1 MTNETVEPIAIVGF
15 SLRIPGASSA
25 GEFWRNLVDGTES
38 FTRFS
43 RAELLARGVSE
54 DELDDPAYVPVAAV
68 LDQLDYFDAGL
79 FGVSPRDA
87 ELTDPQ
93 QRLFLEHAHA
103 ALIDAG
109 CDPTRYDGEIGV
121 YAGSNADLYQWLNVR
136 RNPQALAGAG
146 ELRVSLG
153 NKPDYLAST
162 VSFRLN
168 LRGPAMTVQTACSSS
183 LVAMHLATEA
193 LRNAECDTALAG
205 GVCVELPHAVGYVAD
220 EGYTSADGHCR
231 PFDAQANGTVY
242 GSGVGV
248 VVLKR
253 LSDALADRDD
263 IRALIIGNAVNNDG
277 MTKASFTAPSVSGQ
291 SEVVAQ
297 ALAVAG
303 VAPRSVSYVEAH
315 GTGTVLGDS
324 IEVAALTAAY
334 GWRATERGWCGVGS
348 TKANIGHLSAAGG
361 VIGLIKTVLSM
372 QHRLIPPSINYD
384 RPHPEIDFGAS
395 PFYVVSTL
403 TKWEPEE
410 QRPLRAG
417 VSSLGL
423 GGTNAH
429 LVLQEAPRPEPATA
443 PGDGGGELIQVSAA
457 TPAALAAACVRVA
470 DQLTDRPELQLRD
483 VAYTLREG
491 RPVYRYRAAVV
502 AVDRAQAAAA
512 LADPKRRANGD
523 AATVPRVGLL
533 FSGQG
538 SQHPGMGAR
547 LAATEP
553 VFAATVDECAR
564 ILGWDPH
571 ELIFSTEPGAE
582 QRLAEPAV
590 LQPALFTV
598 EYATAMLWRHWGVT
612 PAAMIGH
619 SIGELVAATVAGVFD
634 LPDALRLAAARGRL
648 VQAAP
653 EGRMLAV
660 QRGADEI
667 SPLLPVG
674 VAVAISNGPNTC
686 VLAGAPEPVTAF
698 ADTLRERGISCT
710 LLRSPYAMHVPLPDP
725 VRDEFAARVAAV
737 PRRAPSLPVWSAATA
752 APFTDG
758 QVTDPAYW
766 GEQLCRP
773 VRFAATVAGLAAT
786 GAADEWLLLECG
798 PGRQLA
804 GLARLSLPQGARA
817 PLRTLPAPGEKLSD
831 RQTAYEAAGRLW
843 TAGVPVRL
851 PASGEPRR
859 VPLPGYP
866 YQRTRHWIDPAP
878 VAVAA
883 SAEPAADR
891 RYDDGIVEV
900 PVWHQLPATAPAEAP
915 GQLLLFASGERG
927 TALAARLR
935 ERGTDVTV
943 VRPGAAFAV
952 RPGGYQLRPTNA
964 ADYQRLLDECA
975 DDARA
980 ARIVHAWALDG
991 DPAGS
996 DVVAVSA
1003 AQEHGYYALLTLLE
1017 ALPATGVEL
1026 DVVTAGVAD
1035 VTGADLV
1042 RPEHATV
1049 AGVVRSVP
1057 LERPQVRCHWVDAD
1071 PGDLGVDAV
1080 VDELLGAERA
1090 EAVALR
1096 LGGRCWTREF
1106 VPVRPGGRTTAGLGI
1121 RDGGRYLI
1129 TGGLGRIGG
1138 AFAAELAR
1146 RGAQLVLVSRTA
1158 RPPLATI
1165 EALEQ
1170 AGARVRHLTADV
1182 SDVDAMRAVRAE
1194 VLRDLG
1200 GLDGIIHAAKLPD
1213 TGLSAGSRLAEAA
1226 AELRPKV
1233 TGTLVLR
1240 RVFGDLPLDFV
1251 ALTSSVTA
1259 LAGGLGRADDT
1270 AANAFLDAYARS
1282 PHGWPARLVS
1292 LAWGAWQEEGVP
1304 EHDGLPP
1311 AAAVAAW
1318 QRVLAEGRTGSV
1330 AVGAYTVAAVAGH
1343 ERQLGSAAA
1352 AVTSTVAAADGDL
1365 TATIARIWADVLG
1378 VAEVNPHDNFFRLGG
1393 TSLVAAQLVLRIRQ
1407 AVGAR
1412 LSMRVLFD
1420 APTVA
1425 AMAARIESLRGAPP
1439 AAETEAPIP
1448 RLRRAGQP
1456 A

>member
-1 MTNETVEPIAIVGF
+1 VTNETVEPIAIVGF

-996 DVVAVSA
+996 DVAAVSA

>member
-1 MTNETVEPIAIVGF
+1 MTNETVEPIAIVGL
-15 SLRIPGASSA
+15 SLRVPGASSA
-25 GEFWRNLVDGTES
+25 EEYWRNLVDGTES

-43 RAELLARGVSE
+43 RAELLARGVGE

-68 LDQLDYFDAGL
+68 LDQFDHFDAGL
-79 FGVSPRDA
+79 FGMSPRDA
-87 ELTDPQ
+87 ELADPQ

-109 CDPTRYDGEIGV
+109 CDPARYGGEIGV

-183 LVAMHLATEA
+183 LVAIHLASEA
-193 LRNAECDTALAG
+193 LRNGECDTALAG

-220 EGYTSADGHCR
+220 DGYTSADGHCR

-253 LSDALADRDD
+253 LSDALADGDD

-277 MTKASFTAPSVSGQ
+277 MTKASFTAPSVNGQ
-291 SEVVAQ
+291 LEVVVQ

-324 IEVAALTAAY
+324 IEIAALTAAY
-334 GWRATERGWCGVGS
+334 GRRTTERGWCGVGS

-372 QHRLIPPSINYD
+372 QHRLIPPSINHD
-384 RPHPEIDFGAS
+384 RPHPEIDFEAS

-429 LVLQEAPRPEPATA
+429 LVLQQAPPPAPATA
-443 PGDGGGELIQVSAA
+443 PHHGGGELIQVSAA
-457 TPAALAAACVRVA
+457 TPAALAAACAQVA
-470 DQLTDRPELQLRD
+470 TRLTDRPELPLRD

-491 RPVYRYRAAVV
+491 RPVHQHRAAVV
-502 AVDRAQAAAA
+502 AVDPAQAAAA
-512 LADPKRRANGD
+512 LADPKRRASGD
-523 AATVPRVGLL
+523 AATAPRVGLL
-533 FSGQG
+533 FPGQG

-553 VFAATVDECAR
+553 VFAAAVDECAR

-571 ELIFSTEPGAE
+571 ELIFSTKPGADE
-582 QRLAEPAV
+582 RLAEPPV

-653 EGRMLAV
+653 QGRMLAV

-667 SPLLPVG
+667 SPLLPAG
-674 VAVAISNGPNTC
+674 VAVAISNGPHTC

-698 ADTLRERGISCT
+698 ANTLRERGVSCT
-710 LLRSPYAMHVPLPDP
+710 LLRSPYAMHVPLLDP
-725 VRDEFAARVAAV
+725 LRDEFAALVAAV

-758 QVTDPAYW
+758 QITDPAYW

-773 VRFAATVAGLAAT
+773 VRFGATVAGLAAT

-817 PLRTLPAPGEKLSD
+817 PLRTLPTPGEKLTD
-831 RQTAYEAAGRLW
+831 RQTAYDAAGRLW
-843 TAGVPVRL
+843 TTGVPVRL
-851 PASGEPRR
+851 PTPGKPRL

-866 YQRTRHWIDPAP
+866 YQRTRHWISPAP
-878 VAVAA
+878 VAAP
-883 SAEPAADR
+883 AEPAADR
-891 RYDDGIVEV
+891 RYDDGVVEV

-915 GQLLLFASGERG
+915 GQLLLFAAGERG

-952 RPGGYQLRPTNA
+952 RPSGYQLRATNA

-996 DVVAVSA
+996 DVDAVSA
-1003 AQEHGYYALLTLLE
+1003 AQEHGYYALLTLLD
-1017 ALPATGVEL
+1017 ALPAAGVEL

-1071 PGDLGVDAV
+1071 PGDFGVDAV
-1080 VDELLGAERA
+1080 VDELLGTERA
-1090 EAVALR
+1090 ETVALR
-1096 LGGRCWTREF
+1096 LGGRRWTRDF
-1106 VPVRPGGRTTAGLGI
+1106 APVRPAGRTTSGLGI

-1129 TGGLGRIGG
+1129 TGGLGRVGG

-1158 RPPLATI
+1158 QPPLATI
-1165 EALEQ
+1165 EALKQ

-1182 SDVDAMRAVRAE
+1182 ANVATMRAVRAE

-1240 RVFGDLPLDFV
+1240 EVFGDLPLDFV
-1251 ALTSSVTA
+1251 ALASSVTA

-1330 AVGAYTVAAVAGH
+1330 AIGAYPVAAVAGH
-1343 ERQLGSAAA
+1343 ERRLGSAAA
-1352 AVTSTVAAADGDL
+1352 TVTSTVAAADGDL
-1365 TATIARIWADVLG
+1365 TATIARIWGDVLG
-1378 VAEVNPHDNFFRLGG
+1378 VAEVSPHDNFFRLGG

-1425 AMAARIESLRGAPP
+1425 AMAARIESLRGASP
-1439 AAETEAPIP
+1439 AADAEAPIP
-1448 RLRRAGQP
+1448 RLRRPGKSA
-1456 A
+1456 

>member
-1 MTNETVEPIAIVGF
+1 MTNETVEPIAIVGL
-15 SLRIPGASSA
+15 SLRVPGASSA
-25 GEFWRNLVDGTES
+25 EEFWRNLVEGTES
-38 FTRFS
+38 VTRFS

-54 DELDDPAYVPVAAV
+54 DELDDPGYVPVAAV
-68 LDQLDYFDAGL
+68 LDQFDHFDAGL
-79 FGVSPRDA
+79 FGMSPRDA
-87 ELTDPQ
+87 ELADPQ

-103 ALIDAG
+103 ALVDAG

-121 YAGSNADLYQWLNVR
+121 YAGGNADLYQWLNVR

-162 VSFRLN
+162 VSYRLN

-183 LVAMHLATEA
+183 LVAIHLASEA
-193 LRNAECDTALAG
+193 LRNGECDTALAG

-220 EGYTSADGHCR
+220 DGYTSADGHCR
-231 PFDAQANGTVY
+231 PFDARADGTVY

-253 LSDALADRDD
+253 LSDALADGDD

-291 SEVVAQ
+291 LEVVVQ

-324 IEVAALTAAY
+324 IEIAALTAAY
-334 GWRATERGWCGVGS
+334 GRRATERGWCGVGS
-348 TKANIGHLSAAGG
+348 TKANIGHLSVAGG

-384 RPHPEIDFGAS
+384 RPHPEIDFAAS

-429 LVLQEAPRPEPATA
+429 LLLQEAPPRAAGTA

-457 TPAALAAACVRVA
+457 TPAALAAACAQVA
-470 DQLTDRPELQLRD
+470 TRLTDRPELELRD
-483 VAYTLREG
+483 VAYTLRAG
-491 RPVYRYRAAVV
+491 RPVHQHRAAVV

-512 LADPKRRANGD
+512 LTDPKRRASGD

-538 SQHPGMGAR
+538 SQYPGMGAR
-547 LAATEP
+547 LAGSEP
-553 VFAATVDECAR
+553 LFAATVAECGR
-564 ILGWDPH
+564 VLGWDPD
-571 ELIFSTEPGAE
+571 ELIFSTEPGADE
-582 QRLAEPAV
+582 RLAEPGV

-598 EYATAMLWRHWGVT
+598 GYATAMVWRHWGVP

-667 SPLLPVG
+667 SPLLPAG
-674 VAVAISNGPNTC
+674 VAVAISNGPHTC
-686 VLAGAPEPVTAF
+686 VLAGAPGPVTAF
-698 ADTLRERGISCT
+698 ADTLRARGVGCT
-710 LLRSPYAMHVPLPDP
+710 LLRSPYAMHVPLLDP
-725 VRDEFAARVAAV
+725 VRDEFAALVAAV
-737 PRRAPSLPVWSAATA
+737 PRQVPSLPVWSAATA

-758 QVTDPAYW
+758 EITDPAYW

-773 VRFAATVAGLAAT
+773 VRFGATVAGLAAT
-786 GAADEWLLLECG
+786 GAADDWLLLECG

-804 GLARLSLPQGARA
+804 GLARLNLPSGARA
-817 PLRTLPAPGEKLSD
+817 PLRTLPAPGEKLTD

-851 PASGEPRR
+851 PAPATPRL

-866 YQRTRHWIDPAP
+866 YQRTRYWIDPAP
-878 VAVAA
+878 VAAPAA
-883 SAEPAADR
+883 PAADR
-891 RYDDGIVEV
+891 RHDDGVVEV
-900 PVWHQLPATAPAEAP
+900 PVWHQLPTTTPADAP
-915 GQLLLFASGERG
+915 GGLLLFAAGARG
-927 TALAARLR
+927 TALAAGLR

-952 RPGGYQLRPTNA
+952 RPDGYQLRATDT
-964 ADYQRLLDECA
+964 ADYRRLLDECA
-975 DDARA
+975 DDGRA

-991 DPAGS
+991 DPVGADAAAG
-996 DVVAVSA
+996 SA
-1003 AQEHGYYALLTLLE
+1003 AQEHGYYALLTLLD

-1026 DVVTAGVAD
+1026 AVVTAGVAD
-1035 VTGADLV
+1035 VTGTDLV

-1071 PGDLGVDAV
+1071 PGDPGVDAV
-1080 VDELLGAERA
+1080 VDELLGTERV

-1096 LGGRCWTREF
+1096 LGGRRWTREF
-1106 VPVRPGGRTTAGLGI
+1106 VAVRPAGRTTPGWGI

-1129 TGGLGRIGG
+1129 TGGLGRVGG

-1146 RGAQLVLVSRTA
+1146 RGARLVLVSRTA
-1158 RPPLATI
+1158 QPPPATI

-1170 AGARVRHLTADV
+1170 AGAQVRHLTADV
-1182 SDVDAMRAVRAE
+1182 ADVAAMRAVRAE
-1194 VLRDLG
+1194 ILRDLG
-1200 GLDGIIHAAKLPD
+1200 GLDGIIHAAKRPD

-1240 RVFGDLPLDFV
+1240 EVFGDLPLDFV

-1270 AANAFLDAYARS
+1270 AANAFLDGYARS
-1282 PHGWPARLVS
+1282 PHGWPTRLVS
-1292 LAWGAWQEEGVP
+1292 LAWGAWQEDGVP
-1304 EHDGLPP
+1304 DHDGLAP
-1311 AAAVAAW
+1311 AAAVAAG

-1330 AVGAYTVAAVAGH
+1330 AIGAYPVAAVAGH
-1343 ERQLGSAAA
+1343 ERRLGSAAA
-1352 AVTSTVAAADGDL
+1352 TVTATVAAADGDL
-1365 TATIARIWADVLG
+1365 TATVARIWADVLG
-1378 VAEVNPHDNFFRLGG
+1378 VAEVSPHDNFFRLGG
-1393 TSLVAAQLVLRIRQ
+1393 TSLVAAHLVLRIRQ

-1439 AAETEAPIP
+1439 AAGAEAPIP
-1448 RLRRAGQP
+1448 RLRRPGQP